1 VTQILP
7 KLFWNQLNS
16 GWWGFIIVSTI
27 YLSSSWYSFNAY
39 FFFVKMSSKSLKAY
53 SLPMY
58 SVVPV
63 FFQTLTAQNI
73 PISKPTNEKNIN
85 ITRLKVDLKAR

>member
-1 VTQILP
+1 
-7 KLFWNQLNS
+7 
-16 GWWGFIIVSTI
+16 
-27 YLSSSWYSFNAY
+27 
-39 FFFVKMSSKSLKAY
+39 
-53 SLPMY
+53 MY

-85 ITRLKVDLKAR
+85 IIRLKVDLKAR